1 MTALTQN
8 QEDALHTV
16 PLRITDTTLRDAH
29 QSLWATRMRTDDI
42 LGIIDTIDN
51 AGYYSLEMWGGATF
65 DVCMRFLRENPWER
79 LREIKKRAKKTPL
92 QMLLRG
98 QNAVGYR
105 NYSDDVVDQFIGLAV
120 KNGIDIFRC
129 FDALNDT
136 RNLEAAITAVKKHG
150 GHAQGTLAYTISPVH
165 TVEKYISDARDQVA
179 LGIDS
184 LCIKDMAGILT
195 PYMAEKLTSSL
206 VSEFGTD
213 LPIQMHTHATSGM
226 GTSTYVEG
234 VRAGAG
240 AIDCAISSMAGFTA
254 QPPVE
259 TLLAIFAETSY
270 AANLDLDALAKVAT
284 YFDDLKPKRV
294 PASGA
299 QQNII
304 DPGILIHQIPG
315 GMISNF
321 RSQLSMQG
329 ALDKLDEAL
338 DEVSAVRK
346 DLGYPPLVTPTSQ
359 IVGTQA
365 VMNVISGER
374 YAMVPNEVKEY
385 VRGMYGRSP
394 APIDPEFIKM
404 ILGDEQPIDHRPADD
419 IEPMLPKITD
429 DIDSDLITED
439 EDVLSYAMFPEVAIE
454 YFKWRATPED
464 ERAPIPA
471 DVEMEVAQAEVEKT
485 TVTPS
490 SAPTIGTGDKNADQ
504 AVHDDDYKG
513 IGHIIAQSA
522 GLCLDE
528 LTIKKGDFS
537 IEIRAN
543 GATPRPAS
551 SAAPAAAPTTDTAAP
566 APVEEVAP
574 AAPAV
579 SSGDPASYAKAV
591 TAPLVGTYYA
601 SSDPSKPSFVQIGD
615 TVKKGDVVCIVEAMK
630 LFNEI
635 TAPADGVID
644 AIFVVDGDQVAKGD
658 VLIGLK

>member
-1 MTALTQN
+1 
-8 QEDALHTV
+8 
-16 PLRITDTTLRDAH
+16 
-29 QSLWATRMRTDDI
+29 
-42 LGIIDTIDN
+42 
-51 AGYYSLEMWGGATF
+51 
-65 DVCMRFLRENPWER
+65 
-79 LREIKKRAKKTPL
+79 
-92 QMLLRG
+92 
-98 QNAVGYR
+98 
-105 NYSDDVVDQFIGLAV
+105 
-120 KNGIDIFRC
+120 
-129 FDALNDT
+129 
-136 RNLEAAITAVKKHG
+136 
-150 GHAQGTLAYTISPVH
+150 
-165 TVEKYISDARDQVA
+165 
-179 LGIDS
+179 
-184 LCIKDMAGILT
+184 
-195 PYMAEKLTSSL
+195 
-206 VSEFGTD
+206 
-213 LPIQMHTHATSGM
+213 MHTHATSGM

-259 TLLAIFAETSY
+259 TLLAIFGETNY
-270 AANLDLDALAKVAT
+270 AANLDLDALAKIAT
-284 YFDDLKPKRV
+284 YFNELKPKRV
-294 PASGA
+294 QNSGA
-299 QQNII
+299 QENII

-329 ALDKLDEAL
+329 ALDKLDDAL

-394 APIDPEFIKM
+394 APIDPEFITQ

-419 IEPMLPKITD
+419 IEPMLAHITD
-429 DIDSDLITED
+429 DIDPDLITED
-439 EDVLSYAMFPEVAIE
+439 EDILSYAMFPEVAIE
-454 YFKWRATPED
+454 YFKWRAAPED
-464 ERAPIPA
+464 ERDPIPA
-471 DVEMEVAQAEVEKT
+471 DLEMEVAQAESEKA
-485 TVTPS
+485 
-490 SAPTIGTGDKNADQ
+490 SAPEVSGTGDKNADQ

-522 GLCLDE
+522 GLSLDE

-537 IEIRAN
+537 VEIRAN
-543 GATPRPAS
+543 GATPRPAAS
-551 SAAPAAAPTTDTAAP
+551 VAAVAPATTIDSAP
-566 APVEEVAP
+566 AEPVTAAP

-579 SSGDPASYAKAV
+579 STGDSSSYDNVV

-601 SSDPSKPSFVQIGD
+601 SSDPSKPPFVKIGD

-635 TAPADGVID
+635 TAPADGIVD
-644 AIFVVDGDQVAKGD
+644 AIFVADGDQVAKGD